1 MRQYLLDTD
10 HVSLLGRG
18 DPLVSR
24 RLQELSREAVAT
36 SVITIEEQIQGWF
49 NEIRKASVG
58 SQPRRLKIAY
68 RSLSRSIEFLSQLQ
82 RLDFDEIAYDRAVT
96 LRQQGIRI
104 GTQDLRIAA
113 IALTQNLILVTR
125 NHRDFEQVPH
135 LQIENWSV

>member
-18 DPLVSR
+18 DPLVSQ

-49 NEIRKASVG
+49 NETRKASVG
-58 SQPRRLKIAY
+58 SQPRRLKTAY
-68 RSLSRSIEFLSQLQ
+68 RSLSRSIEFLSQFQ
-82 RLDFDEIAYDRAVT
+82 RLDFDEIAYDRVVT
-96 LRQQGIRI
+96 LRQQGVRI

-113 IALTQNLILVTR
+113 IALSATKSFTPEGVTR
-125 NHRDFEQVPH
+125 A
-135 LQIENWSV
+135 L